1 MTDVCVCVPWL
12 GKAELHGAVDYNIC
26 TQYWKVNVCHVLRPK
41 SPVCCVLCV
50 CPILSQFVIIIN
62 IRLTINEI
70 FCRLWHFQFFPIQP
84 SFFIIPTMPSILR
97 RATEKNKIKRKKAM
111 TRAAAFVACAW
122 LQGQHR
128 AALYSFCICANAI
141 HSHGHMVS
149 VHGWRAREWPPM

>member
-1 MTDVCVCVPWL
+1 M
-12 GKAELHGAVDYNIC
+12 
-26 TQYWKVNVCHVLRPK
+26 LRPK

-97 RATEKNKIKRKKAM
+97 RATEKKNKKEESNDKSS
-111 TRAAAFVACAW
+111 
-122 LQGQHR
+122 
-128 AALYSFCICANAI
+128 SFCCMRMTSRSAQGSFVFILHLRKCNSFTW
-141 HSHGHMVS
+141 SHGFGPWMS
-149 VHGWRAREWPPM
+149 RERMAANVIWYMQSQSEQYIYGPVWL